1 MLRFKLRALL
11 LTLIPALALQE
22 AAAQD
27 ERVDT
32 LQSATV
38 TAIREKTRN
47 TTQTG
52 LMRLD
57 AKRLRSGAVA
67 FGTPDVIKQLQALPG
82 VAAGNELMS
91 GLYVHGGDGND
102 NLFLLDGVPLYN
114 VSHFGGLFSSFNT
127 DIIESLDFYKSGF
140 PARYGGRMSSV
151 VDVQTRE
158 GSLDGWTVL
167 TGETA

>member
-1 MLRFKLRALL
+1 MSRFTLRALL
-11 LTLIPALALQE
+11 LTLSPALVLQE

-32 LQSATV
+32 LRSATV

-57 AKRLRSGAVA
+57 ANRLRSGAVA

-91 GLYVHGGDGND
+91 GL
-102 NLFLLDGVPLYN
+102 
-114 VSHFGGLFSSFNT
+114 
-127 DIIESLDFYKSGF
+127 
-140 PARYGGRMSSV
+140 
-151 VDVQTRE
+151 
-158 GSLDGWTVL
+158 
-167 TGETA
+167 